1 MIKKLLHKI
10 LWHISWNLGYLLQD
24 KKINYIRTFGNDPRE
39 LPYLDN
45 LPHTILSLPISKGNG
60 LRFYK
65 LTGNT
70 YHPFVLALKDTHV
83 GDMKE
88 QAFSILKKYGGMVN
102 LTTSN
107 DYLGLS
113 KGEEVFNGCNHP
125 YEYCYPWSPTPPSEN
140 RDFLMNDIQSENN
153 RFGFASDESLD
164 LPNVSDRKVMIETHR
179 LIKLMVSIQ
188 KNGFIQENDD
198 VVGGFVLSEGDKW
211 RWYVQGG
218 QHRAAVMAA
227 LGYDHIPVCVRQ
239 IVRREDVCFWPSV
252 QSGIYTEKQ
261 ALIVFDRLFRSETP
275 PVAKD
280 WVKYVN
286 KRFGYKALETNEF
299 L

>member
-1 MIKKLLHKI
+1 MIKKLTHKI
-10 LWHISWNLGYLLQD
+10 LWHISWNLGYLLQE
-24 KKINYIRTFGNDPRE
+24 KKIDPIRTFGNDPRE
-39 LPYLDN
+39 LPYLN
-45 LPHTILSLPISKGNG
+45 SLPHTILTLPVRKANG

-83 GDMKE
+83 GTMKE
-88 QAFSILKKYGGMVN
+88 QAFSILKKYGEMVN
-102 LTTSN
+102 LTTAN

-113 KGEEVFNGCNHP
+113 KEEEVFDSNSHP
-125 YEYCYPWSPTPPSEN
+125 YEYCYPWSPTPPREM

-153 RFGFASDESLD
+153 RFGFTSDESLD
-164 LPNVSDRKVMIETHR
+164 LPNVSDRKVMIEANR
-179 LIKLMVSIQ
+179 LVKLVLSVR
-188 KNGFIQENDD
+188 KNGYIQENDD
-198 VVGGFVLSEGDKW
+198 VVGGFVLLDGDRW

-227 LGYDHIPVCVRQ
+227 LGHDHIPVCVRQ
-239 IVRREDVCFWPSV
+239 VVRREDFRFWPSV

-261 ALIVFDRLFRSETP
+261 ALIVFDRLFRSEPP

-280 WVKYVN
+280 WVNYVD
-286 KRFGYKALETNEF
+286 KRFGYKAAETNEF